1 MINWNGRKYEVG
13 ASKEKIN
20 FPLTQKWNR
29 LEVKTAL
36 RCQGSFETW
45 IARESEVSVFPNPAQ
60 RSASV
65 LLPERSKAENI
76 RLFDTSGNLIWQKQI
91 EKTNSPEVQVP
102 VTHLSPGLYLILV
115 KYPTYQTQLKL
126 IKE

>member
-1 MINWNGRKYEVG
+1 MG

-29 LEVKTAL
+29 LEVKTSL
-36 RCQGSFETW
+36 HCQGSFETW

-60 RSASV
+60 TRASV
-65 LLPERSKAENI
+65 LLPERSKAEKI

-91 EKTNSPEVQVP
+91 QQTNSPEVQVP
-102 VTHLSPGLYLILV
+102 VTHLSPGLYLISV
-115 KYPTYQTQLKL
+115 KYPKYETQIKL